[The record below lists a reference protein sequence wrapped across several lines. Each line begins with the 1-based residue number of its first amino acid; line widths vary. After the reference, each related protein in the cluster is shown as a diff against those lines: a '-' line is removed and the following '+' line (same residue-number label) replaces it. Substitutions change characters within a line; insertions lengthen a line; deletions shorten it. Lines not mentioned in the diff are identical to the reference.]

1 MAISERRMKTAIK
14 KYNDLMY
21 RLCLDYLTIGTSDS
35 EFPEEKAK
43 WNLRDMVSECQYQL
57 DMYSEEG
64 TAQWEALHWL
74 DDEKTTFE
82 DMLNDQY
89 MRDFTYRE
97 RGVQAA
103 KEEMKALQ
111 KFINTYKKDILD
123 VDVHE
128 GHCSMWD

>member
-21 RLCLDYLTIGTSDS
+21 RLCLDHLTIGTRDS
-35 EFPEEKAK
+35 EFPEEQAK

-64 TAQWEALHWL
+64 TAQWEALHGL
-74 DDEKTTFE
+74 DDE
-82 DMLNDQY
+82 
-89 MRDFTYRE
+89 RD
-97 RGVQAA
+97 VQAA

-111 KFINTYKKDILD
+111 KFIKTYEKDILD
-123 VDVHE
+123 MDVHE
-128 GHCSMWD
+128 GHCSEWD

>member
-21 RLCLDYLTIGTSDS
+21 RLCLDHLTIGTSDS

-57 DMYSEEG
+57 DMYSEYG
-64 TAQWEALHWL
+64 TNQWESLHAL
-74 DDEKTTFE
+74 DDIDKDTDDTWEQRYYDDHIDE
-82 DMLNDQY
+82 VNS
-89 MRDFTYRE
+89 
-97 RGVQAA
+97 A
-103 KEEMKALQ
+103 KEEMKVLR

-123 VDVHE
+123 VDVHQ